1 MELVKLQVFEGNTT
15 IDQHGLAITRV
26 CVSIGCDSEHAT
38 ETSCRKQNRLCL
50 KGVDLPGR
58 ELNCDKSPASLT
70 LDDNIQ
76 EIVFVKEGHTVF
88 NALLVECLKDHM
100 TGPVRSITGSPD
112 RCLTE
117 VPSMSPEPPLVDEP
131 IRRTA
136 ERQALVFKL
145 VDSLDSVFC
154 ENNGSILVGEI
165 VSPLDRVKGMPFGF
179 VLFEVP

>member
-1 MELVKLQVFEGNTT
+1 
-15 IDQHGLAITRV
+15 
-26 CVSIGCDSEHAT
+26 
-38 ETSCRKQNRLCL
+38 
-50 KGVDLPGR
+50 
-58 ELNCDKSPASLT
+58 
-70 LDDNIQ
+70 
-76 EIVFVKEGHTVF
+76 
-88 NALLVECLKDHM
+88 M